1 MISICDFK
9 GVIVNEVSEDLTG
22 VRKKYYLS
30 GPAFMFSYTFSVL
43 FVVV

>member
-1 MISICDFK
+1 MISICDFE
-9 GVIVNEVSEDLTG
+9 GLIVNEVSKDLTR

-30 GPAFMFSYTFSVL
+30 KPAFMFSYTFSVL